1 MWEAPAGTAGSQL
14 ETGGH
19 AHSASSHGDSAEVT
33 LTCTHVLALGG
44 SAPLGDSRQIGL
56 WKHQFVQV
64 LAGQLICKQS
74 KEDVYRDHFH
84 WP

>member
-1 MWEAPAGTAGSQL
+1 MWEALAGTAGPQL

-44 SAPLGDSRQIGL
+44 SAPRGSLQQIGL
-56 WKHQFVQV
+56 WKHQLAQV
-64 LAGQLICKQS
+64 LAGQLI
-74 KEDVYRDHFH
+74 
-84 WP
+84 